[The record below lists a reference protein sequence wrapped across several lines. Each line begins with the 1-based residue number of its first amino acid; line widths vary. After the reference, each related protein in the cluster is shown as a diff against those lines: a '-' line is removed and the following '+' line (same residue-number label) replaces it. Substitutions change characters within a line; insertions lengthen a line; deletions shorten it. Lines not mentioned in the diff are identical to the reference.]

1 MVGNKGYGARAGSK
15 RSRAEE
21 LAEVFAASEASSSSS
36 SAAAA
41 SVPVQALAPSAAAA
55 PGMPVNIS
63 AELAA
68 GRTKIGRS
76 SFWNE
81 EKVRRRYHCSAF
93 PVCVRQL

>member
-21 LAEVFAASEASSSSS
+21 LAEVFAASEASSSS
-36 SAAAA
+36 AAAA
-41 SVPVQALAPSAAAA
+41 SVPVQAPAPSAAAA

-81 EKVRRRYHCSAF
+81 EKV
-93 PVCVRQL
+93 

>member
-1 MVGNKGYGARAGSK
+1 MSGAKGYGARAGSSSSK

-21 LAEVFAASEASSSSS
+21 LAEVFAASEASSS
-36 SAAAA
+36 AA
-41 SVPVQALAPSAAAA
+41 SVPVQASGPSAAAA
-55 PGMPVNIS
+55 PGMPINIS

-81 EKVRRRYHCSAF
+81 EKV
-93 PVCVRQL
+93 